1 MWDGPS
7 TPRCITGDDDQEA
20 WEEANRLF
28 SKTDAV
34 DSAMTKVVIIT
45 GSSMFEYFI
54 LRNLSPFFCSLAP
67 LLLRLRMILYNVYR
81 TFEFDGV
88 HEAFIE
94 AINEQIETLK
104 TSTDPIETRYD
115 TLKARRRVE
124 RLANVAGQ
132 RMVKPRS
139 VSEEERARIEERVAE
154 IRSEIAR
161 EREINFRAMVRR
173 AEIRRARRKF
183 QRPPQF
189 LDTMDARTE
198 TSSSVPVDDDER
210 PHKRAK
216 GL

>member
-1 MWDGPS
+1 
-7 TPRCITGDDDQEA
+7 
-20 WEEANRLF
+20 
-28 SKTDAV
+28 
-34 DSAMTKVVIIT
+34 
-45 GSSMFEYFI
+45 
-54 LRNLSPFFCSLAP
+54 
-67 LLLRLRMILYNVYR
+67 MILYNVYR

-104 TSTDPIETRYD
+104 ASTDPIETRYD